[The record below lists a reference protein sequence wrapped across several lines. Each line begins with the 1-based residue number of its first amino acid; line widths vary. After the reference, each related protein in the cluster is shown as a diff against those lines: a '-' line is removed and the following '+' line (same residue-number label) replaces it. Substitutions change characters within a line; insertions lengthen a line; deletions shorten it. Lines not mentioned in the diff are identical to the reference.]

1 MSTPTQSFAPIAEL
15 PSIRRIHSASPP
27 DHQNSDV
34 ARLLAAATT
43 ALGGGAGAQL
53 SQAPTR

>member
-43 ALGGGAGAQL
+43 ALGGAGAQL